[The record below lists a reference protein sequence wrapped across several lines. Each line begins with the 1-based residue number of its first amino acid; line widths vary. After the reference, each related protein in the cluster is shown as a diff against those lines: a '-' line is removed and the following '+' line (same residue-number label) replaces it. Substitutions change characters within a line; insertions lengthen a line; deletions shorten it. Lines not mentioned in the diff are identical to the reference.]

1 VRGIFEELC
10 FLKRRKMINE
20 HSKEK
25 LLADIEKL
33 ISYGREEPTINPT
46 LLAYLTIDDLI
57 STKKKLLERVGK
69 LSEEDKEWLEQF
81 KKYE

>member
-1 VRGIFEELC
+1 MNKE
-10 FLKRRKMINE
+10 NE
-20 HSKEK
+20 HSKEE

-46 LLAYLTIDDLI
+46 LLAYLEIDDLI

-81 KKYE
+81 KKYD